1 MQWSSYPKSI
11 CVEYPYIAALL
22 RNNTIEIHNIHNQ
35 QLLQSITLEPGM
47 DPRGMSF
54 GHGIRVQLDGLAK
67 RLSQRPHHINSTNT
81 AGAETHST
89 NDTDDDDVQA
99 SLNRQVARFSTV
111 PAKIL
116 VFGRNSVM
124 AQIITP
130 LVMQVDALID
140 DNRIEEAMEMTDQA
154 RNTMSS
160 TNTIH
165 MERMVSKEQVC
176 CTGRQLTLCGTFSEV
191 NWIIS
196 TKSAVF

>member
-22 RNNTIEIHNIHNQ
+22 RNNTIEIHNINNQ
-35 QLLQSITLEPGM
+35 QLLQSITLEPEM
-47 DPRGMSF
+47 EPRGMSF
-54 GHGIRVQLDGLAK
+54 SHGIKVQLDGLAK
-67 RLSQRPHHINSTNT
+67 RLSQRPHNIGSNNATN
-81 AGAETHST
+81 
-89 NDTDDDDVQA
+89 NDDDDLQD
-99 SLNRQVARFSTV
+99 SLKRQVARFSTV

-160 TNTIH
+160 TNTLH
-165 MERMVSKEQVC
+165 MERMV
-176 CTGRQLTLCGTFSEV
+176 
-191 NWIIS
+191 N
-196 TKSAVF
+196 